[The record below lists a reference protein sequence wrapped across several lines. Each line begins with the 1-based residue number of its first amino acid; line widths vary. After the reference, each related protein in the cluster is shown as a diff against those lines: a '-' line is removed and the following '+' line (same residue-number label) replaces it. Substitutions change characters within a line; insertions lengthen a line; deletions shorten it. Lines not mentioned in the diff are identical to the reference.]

1 MLTTSG
7 AAASV
12 TGEDPR
18 ERGQSLVEFALML
31 PILLVL
37 LMVAVDGE
45 PPHCPDGSC
54 GAPLGRESGRWWG
67 LSWHMCPNL
76 LWAA

>member
-1 MLTTSG
+1 
-7 AAASV
+7 
-12 TGEDPR
+12 
-18 ERGQSLVEFALML
+18 ML